1 MKTFRTVLAT
11 FGITTLLYGG
21 FALLTVGI
29 DPAYAGRSVYQM
41 FRATGFPALVI
52 GVACLLSALIIIFT
66 GAAIRDGEKPKKV
79 SAEDEDFFLEN
90 ETVPVEEYEEQWV
103 SSEEKGKATKPA
115 AKAEEPDDEM
125 PDLFAE
131 DDPDEES
138 DADSSPQLD
147 ESFFASSR
155 SPESMRYCIFCGTS
169 YPTSAAVCPKCG
181 KRS

>member
-29 DPAYAGRSVYQM
+29 DPAFAGRSVYQM
-41 FRATGFPALVI
+41 FRETGFPALVVGI
-52 GVACLLSALIIIFT
+52 ACLLSALIILFT
-66 GAAIRDGEKPKKV
+66 GAAFRDGAKPKRP
-79 SAEDEDFFLEN
+79 SSEDEDFFLEN
-90 ETVPVEEYEEQWV
+90 ETVPVDEYEEQWV
-103 SSEEKGKATKPA
+103 SSEEEPQS
-115 AKAEEPDDEM
+115 AETAPTEDVPET

-131 DDPDEES
+131 DEPDEET
-138 DADSSPQLD
+138 DEDSSPKLD

-169 YPTSAAVCPKCG
+169 YPTADAVCPKCG